1 MSNQTDYTDRREENR
16 EQLEEIREQ
25 LEAVAE
31 SDLPFADYAQK
42 ALDRLDRLNGGA
54 M

>member
-1 MSNQTDYTDRREENR
+1 VSNQAEYTDRREENR
-16 EQLEEIREQ
+16 EQLEEMREQ

-42 ALDRLDRLNGGA
+42 ALDRLDRPNRGA
-54 M
+54 T